1 MRSGYNSSDRD
12 DINDRTG
19 EKSGT
24 KGHSSNEK
32 TGFSSAMFAPVL
44 LLAVF
49 AMILASRYMSD
60 ESLGLKDNPYFAVV
74 VIQLITYALPS
85 LFYVRLRGRDFSDR
99 VRLRA
104 FSPGRLLY
112 IFHTTVFMLCGVVLL
127 STFMYMAFPESF
139 AGTAAFENAAFAMN
153 NRVFDGL
160 YLIIAFACLPAFTE
174 EYLFR
179 GIVTAEYESYGVG
192 VAVIMSALTFAMS
205 HFSLPRF
212 PVYFFS
218 GIIMALAAYATRSVL
233 ASMIVHAVNNA
244 FVLFG
249 EQYILKIADKQNAS
263 FVLFIIIVGG
273 AAVISGMLMCY
284 EAYGIYRTYS
294 EENYP
299 SDYAKPREKM
309 SAFYRIAQS
318 FFTPT
323 FLLLVIVFVVA
334 SLT

>member
-1 MRSGYNSSDRD
+1 MRRSYNSSDSED
-12 DINDRTG
+12 LSGTAE
-19 EKSGT
+19 EKSAA
-24 KGHSSNEK
+24 KASADKKS
-32 TGFSSAMFAPVL
+32 GFNSAMFTPVL

-49 AMILASRYMSD
+49 GLILASRYMSD
-60 ESLGLKDNPYFAVV
+60 EALGLRDNPYFAVV

-85 LFYVRLRGRDFSDR
+85 LFYVKLRGRDFSDR

-112 IFHTTVFMLCGVVLL
+112 IFHATVFMLCGVVLL

-139 AGTAAFENAAFAMN
+139 SQTAAFGDAAFAMN
-153 NRVFDGL
+153 SRLFDGL
-160 YLIIAFACLPAFTE
+160 YLIIAFAALPAFTE

-179 GIVTAEYESYGVG
+179 GIVTAEYENYGVG
-192 VAVIMSALTFAMS
+192 VAIIMSALTFSMS
-205 HFSLPRF
+205 HFSLTRF

-218 GIIMALAAYATRSVL
+218 GIIMALVVYATRSVL

-249 EQYILKIADKQNAS
+249 EQYVLKIADKQNAS
-263 FVLFIIIVGG
+263 FVLFIIIVGA

-284 EAYGIYRTYS
+284 EAYGIYRTYA
-294 EENYP
+294 EGNYP
-299 SDYAKPREKM
+299 SDYARPREKM
-309 SAFYRIAQS
+309 SAFSRIAQS

-323 FLLLVIVFVVA
+323 FLLLVIVFTVA